1 MFDHKETPSQ
11 PDDSLEQITTKNSGG
26 MTRRAAIVGL
36 LGLAGCGAPGFRDL
50 LDRDKPHAKE
60 MENHEFGGSAED
72 FSKQNIQEIIKAV
85 KLDPYETPAVL
96 KTAVKNN
103 FRASGDEDVY
113 KAFSELELQNQYLT
127 DLFNSAKI
135 RRYALK
141 SVKRNVDY
149 DGLEQYAKL
158 SQRDVE
164 KLEKVLGDLNV
175 SLRRLENPKR
185 QKLDKMFGKNKQFQ
199 EMAKYNK
206 ASLES
211 LNKLLISA
219 ADMDTLEGNL
229 TRVVDSNAYS
239 SEIQKSLTGLDQSD
253 EDKGRGKKLLDK
265 LLDDY
270 EFGQIVS
277 PDTDVADAYSDK
289 GNSKVR
295 EVYDDLLSKIAKE
308 AKSWDGEE
316 SLHTVCNDHLGKMLE
331 ITKEAYV
338 HGKFGKVGKS
348 ATLAE
353 RAQANEYFQA
363 VNRTVT
369 KQALDEVRD
378 NLNTERGLSILYD
391 VGLPILPG
399 YGLVSALINANRAL
413 SKDDC
418 EPEAEDPV
426 AAHAE
431 LLRKGK
437 NIKYGFATRDF
448 IAGTN
453 YTAQVRFYSGTL
465 STALYIGGLFLWNAS
480 RKDSSS
486 SGGSAGSTQQVEI
499 VGGETGSPGTGPR

>member
-11 PDDSLEQITTKNSGG
+11 PEDSDSLEQITKKNSGG

-60 MENHEFGGSAED
+60 MEQYELGGSAED

-149 DGLEQYAKL
+149 EGLEQYAKL

-175 SLRRLENPKR
+175 SLRRLENSKR

-229 TRVVDSNAYS
+229 TRVVDSNACS

-270 EFGQIVS
+270 KFGQIVS

-308 AKSWDGEE
+308 AKSWDAEE
-316 SLHTVCNDHLGKMLE
+316 SLHTVCNDYLAKMLE

-338 HGKFGKVGKS
+338 RGKFGKGK
-348 ATLAE
+348 E
-353 RAQANEYFQA
+353 ANERFQA
-363 VNRTVT
+363 VNRVVTRDALYTVRE
-369 KQALDEVRD
+369 K
-378 NLNTERGLSILYD
+378 LNTERGLNALYD
-391 VGLPILPG
+391 IGLSILPG
-399 YGLVSALINANRAL
+399 YSLVAAIFNARRAL

-418 EPEAEDPV
+418 EPDAQDPA

-431 LLRKGK
+431 LIRKGK
-437 NIKYGFATRDF
+437 HIKYGFATRDF

-486 SGGSAGSTQQVEI
+486 GSGSGSTQQVEI